1 METKHRNLYKLD
13 ELSDYKVASNYSD
26 VRGWKIVDADNRT
39 IGKIDNLWVNKDME
53 RVVYLDV
60 KVDKAL
66 IEDSRNEVHDV
77 IANENNK
84 ELVYKDGDS
93 HIIIPIGSVSI
104 NKDTK
109 IVMAN
114 NIGYN
119 TFRNTNRY
127 NSVDNFDREYERR
140 VMKSYYP
147 ENDPDSV
154 YYSDDDG
161 FYNRREF
168 DNKQLFLSVIYT
180 CLLINDD

>member
-1 METKHRNLYKLD
+1 MENKNKNLYRLD
-13 ELSDYKVASNYSD
+13 ELSDYKIASNYSD

-39 IGKIDNLWVNKDME
+39 IGKIDNLWVNKDMQ

-60 KVDKAL
+60 NVDKSL
-66 IEDSRNEVHDV
+66 IEDSRNEVHDA
-77 IANENNK
+77 IENQNGQ
-84 ELVYKDGDS
+84 EFVYKDGDS

-119 TFRNTNRY
+119 TFRKTSRY
-127 NSVDNFDREYERR
+127 STQHNFDRNYERR
-140 VMKSYYP
+140 VMHSYYP
-147 ENDPDSV
+147 EDNSNAEYD
-154 YYSDDDG
+154 SDDDT

-168 DNKQLFLSVIYT
+168 DNK
-180 CLLINDD
+180 